1 MKGYVAFLKK
11 EWLEQLRTYRLFI
24 LLILF
29 FIFGMMSP
37 LTAKLTPLI
46 LKNFAVE
53 GMQITM
59 QDPTAMDSYMQFFK
73 NNTSMG
79 LIVLILVFSG
89 ILSSE
94 LSKGT
99 LINILTKGLSR
110 NAVIMAK
117 FTSAAIIWTVC
128 LALCFVTTY
137 GYTEYLFDQQGISH
151 LWFAVLCLWLFGIF
165 LLTLLLLVSTV
176 GKSSYTSLLG
186 VGAVVVILFM
196 VNMLPVLQKYNP
208 LLLISNNV
216 GMLASEYQI
225 SDAIASVGVTAV
237 LSFIFLAGAVLI
249 FRKKRI

>member
-11 EWLEQLRTYRLFI
+11 EWLEQLRTCRFFI
-24 LLILF
+24 LLTIF

-46 LKNFAVE
+46 LKNFAIE

-110 NAVIMAK
+110 NAVILAK
-117 FTSAAIIWTVC
+117 FTSAAATWTVS

-137 GYTEYLFDQQGISH
+137 GYTVYLFKPQDIHH

-165 LLTLLLLVSTV
+165 LLSLLLLVSTV
-176 GKSSYTSLLG
+176 GKNSYTSLLG
-186 VGAVVVILFM
+186 VGAVVVLLFM

-208 LLLISNNV
+208 LLLVSNNL
-216 GMLASEYQI
+216 GMLAADYRI
-225 SDAIASVGVTAV
+225 LDAMASVGVTAG
-237 LSFIFLAGAVLI
+237 LSLLFLVGAVMI

>member
-11 EWLEQLRTYRLFI
+11 EWLEQLRTYRFFI
-24 LLILF
+24 LLIIF

-46 LKNFAVE
+46 LKNFAIE

-110 NAVIMAK
+110 NAVILAK
-117 FTSAAIIWTVC
+117 FTSSAVTWTLS

-137 GYTEYLFDQQGISH
+137 GYTVYLFDQQSIHH
-151 LWFAVLCLWLFGIF
+151 LWFAVLCLWLFGVF
-165 LLTLLLLVSTV
+165 LLSLLLLVSTV

-186 VGAVVVILFM
+186 VGAVVVLLFM
-196 VNMLPVLQKYNP
+196 INMLPVLQKYNP
-208 LLLISNNV
+208 LLLVSNNV
-216 GMLASEYQI
+216 GMLVSEYQI
-225 SDAIASVGVTAV
+225 SDAMASVGVTAG
-237 LSFIFLAGAVLI
+237 LSLLFLAGAVII